1 MHAQKN
7 KNMQGVIGSHKKGK
21 NNVHASYGAQ
31 KRKKGRAI
39 GAAAFCM
46 GASMHMG
53 GADLTRRAQ
62 DASRT
67 R

>member
-1 MHAQKN
+1 
-7 KNMQGVIGSHKKGK
+7 
-21 NNVHASYGAQ
+21 VHASYGAQ
-31 KRKKGRAI
+31 KRKKGRAR

-53 GADLTRRAQ
+53 GADLTRRVQ
-62 DASRT
+62 DASQVKLHT